1 MIGLRTPDDRIDQ
14 RCAYRAKIKKC
25 NCGAVGWLQQSLE
38 LWRAEKDFGG
48 TVGIVVHQF
57 KARHEAARCELVC
70 QCLRTDQIAP
80 DFRAQVRRVNSAEDA
95 MPISVISLASQN
107 AVPGFLILRS
117 ILGAGAASRN
127 RGHRR

>member
-1 MIGLRTPDDRIDQ
+1 MPRIAIVAQ
-14 RCAYRAKIKKC
+14 EPFEIRLLHQHLIV
-25 NCGAVGWLQQSLE
+25 NGNGAVGWLQQSLE

-48 TVGIVVHQF
+48 TVSIVVHQF

-80 DFRAQVRRVNSAEDA
+80 DFRAQVGRVNSAENA

-107 AVPGFLILRS
+107 AVP
-117 ILGAGAASRN
+117 
-127 RGHRR
+127 